1 MLKSKIKSIIAAL
14 VFAGGLSSAQAA
26 DIVYPKGVVEL
37 FTSQGCYS
45 CPPADNVIGE
55 FAKSN
60 EILGLS
66 WHVDYWDY
74 LGWKDTFASRA
85 NTERQYRYARSLR
98 ERQVYTPQAVI
109 NGRSHE
115 VGSRGSKL
123 ESIVNKYDISKKGMV
138 IPIKATL
145 EGGSLN
151 IDIDRVEGVGEATL
165 FMISFNKTET
175 VKIAR
180 GENAGKT
187 LDYHNVVHSSQ
198 ALGMIK
204 ANGLR
209 MQYPI
214 SELKR
219 GGYDSTALILQSSD
233 SEGNPSAILGA
244 AVITGL

>member
-187 LDYHNVVHSSQ
+187 
-198 ALGMIK
+198 
-204 ANGLR
+204 
-209 MQYPI
+209 
-214 SELKR
+214 
-219 GGYDSTALILQSSD
+219 
-233 SEGNPSAILGA
+233 
-244 AVITGL
+244 